1 MSRLGI
7 AVIGAGRIGELHA
20 RHLLG
25 SVNGAELVC
34 LVDPERPRAER
45 IAGGRPVFDRL
56 EQALELREVQAVVI
70 ASPTDLHARQIELA
84 AAAGKAIFCEK
95 PIGLELARSEQ
106 ALEAARA
113 VPFQIGF
120 QRRYDPSFSA
130 AHQSLRDG
138 RIGKLEMLR
147 SLTSDP
153 APPPLDYLKVSGGI
167 FRDMAI
173 HDIDVAR
180 FFGGE
185 IVEVTAVGACLVD
198 ERIRELEDVDT
209 AAVTLRFE
217 SGALGVLQAWRRAVY
232 GYDIRAE
239 LMGSLGKLV
248 VDEESPLA
256 LRTFTSGGVESGF
269 YDGFLSRFRQAYRLE
284 LQAFVRSVLAG
295 EAPSPGPHD
304 AMQALRVAL
313 ACGESMRTGRT
324 VRC

>member
-1 MSRLGI
+1 MSTLGI
-7 AVIGAGRIGELHA
+7 AVVGAGRIGELHA

-25 SVNGAELVC
+25 SVSGGELVC
-34 LVDPERPRAER
+34 LVDPERSRAER

-56 EQALELREVQAVVI
+56 EEALQLREVQAVVI
-70 ASPTDLHARQIELA
+70 ASPTDLHAGQIEQT

-95 PIGLELARSEQ
+95 PVGLELERSEQ
-106 ALEAARA
+106 ALASARG

-130 AHQSLRDG
+130 ARRALDEG

-147 SLTSDP
+147 SLTCDP

-185 IVEVTAVGACLVD
+185 IVEVTAVGECLVD
-198 ERIRELEDVDT
+198 ARLRELGDVDT
-209 AAVTLRFE
+209 AVVTLRFE

-239 LMGSLGKLV
+239 LMGSQGKLV
-248 VDEESPLA
+248 VDEESALS
-256 LRTFTSGGVESGF
+256 LRTFVSSGVESGF
-269 YDGFLSRFRQAYRLE
+269 YDGFLSRFREAYRLE
-284 LQAFVRSVLAG
+284 LQAFVTSVLAG
-295 EAPSPGPHD
+295 KAPTPGPHD

-313 ACGESMRTGRT
+313 ACGESLRQGKT
-324 VRC
+324 VAC

>member
-1 MSRLGI
+1 MSLGI

-25 SVNGAELVC
+25 GVSGAELVC
-34 LVDPERPRAER
+34 LVDPERGRAER
-45 IAGGRPVFDRL
+45 IAPGRPAFDSL
-56 EQALELREVQAVVI
+56 EEALQLREVEAVVI

-84 AAAGKAIFCEK
+84 AAAGRAIFCEK
-95 PIGLELARSEQ
+95 PVGLELERCQQ
-106 ALEAARA
+106 ALAAA
-113 VPFQIGF
+113 QKVPFQIGF
-120 QRRYDPSFSA
+120 QRRYDPSFA
-130 AHQSLRDG
+130 AARQALEEG
-138 RIGKLEMLR
+138 RIGRLEMLR
-147 SLTSDP
+147 SLTCDP
-153 APPPLDYLKVSGGI
+153 SPPPLDYLNVSGGI

-185 IVEVTAVGACLVD
+185 VVEVTAVGACLVD
-198 ERIRELEDVDT
+198 PRIGELDDVDT

-239 LMGSLGKLV
+239 LMGSMGKLV
-248 VDEESPLA
+248 VDEESDLA
-256 LRTFTSGGVESGF
+256 LRSFRSSGVESPF

-284 LQAFVRSVLAG
+284 LQAFVESVRAG
-295 EAPSPGPHD
+295 RPPSPGPHD
-304 AMQALRVAL
+304 AVQALRVAL
-313 ACGESMRTGRT
+313 ACARSLKEGRT